1 MLDYIEHEAGNKTIL
16 ELRLNK
22 PPVNALGPE
31 LNAVLRDAIRDA
43 SAQGANAIVLS
54 GKPGMLSAGLDVAA
68 MLKLDRA
75 GIVSFFTDFFDLLAR
90 IAASPIPIAAAI
102 TGHAPAGGAVL
113 AILSDYRVMAEG
125 KYRIGLNE
133 VEVGLKVP
141 PGVQVAVQRMVGH
154 RQATRM
160 CMEAQMLTT
169 VEAHAIGL
177 VDEVAAVED
186 VIEQAL
192 DWCRRMVALP
202 PIAMQRERE
211 YFRAPIVT
219 ATENPQAVAEDY
231 TALWFSDET
240 QAAIASLMARLAK
253 K

>member
-1 MLDYIEHEAGNKTIL
+1 MLDRIEHDNIL

-31 LNAVLRDAIRDA
+31 LNPLLRDAIRNA
-43 SAQGANAIVLS
+43 PQEGARAIVLS
-54 GKPGMLSAGLDVAA
+54 GKAGLLSAGLDVAA
-68 MLKLDRA
+68 MLKLERPEL
-75 GIVSFFTDFFDLLAR
+75 VVFFTDFFDLLAS
-90 IAASPIPIAAAI
+90 IAASPIPIATAI

-125 KYRIGLNE
+125 NYRIGLNE

-141 PGVQVAVQRMVGH
+141 PGVQVAVQLMVGH
-154 RQATRM
+154 MQATRM
-160 CMEAQMLTT
+160 CMEAKMLTT
-169 VEAHAIGL
+169 AEAHAIGL
-177 VDEVAAVED
+177 VDEVAAVDD

-192 DWCRRMVALP
+192 SWCRRMVALP
-202 PIAMQRERE
+202 PIAMSRERA
-211 YFRAPIVT
+211 YFRAPIVK

-240 QAAIASLMARLAK
+240 QAAIAALMARLAK

>member
-1 MLDYIEHEAGNKTIL
+1 MLDRIKHDDIL

-31 LNAVLRDAIRDA
+31 LNPLLRDAIRNAPDE
-43 SAQGANAIVLS
+43 GARAIVLS

-68 MLKLDRA
+68 MLKLDRP
-75 GIVSFFTDFFDLLAR
+75 GIVAFFTDFFDLLAS
-90 IAASPIPIAAAI
+90 IAASPIPIATAI

-125 KYRIGLNE
+125 NYRIGLNE

-141 PGVQVAVQRMVGH
+141 PGVQVAVKLMVGH
-154 RQATRM
+154 RQATHM
-160 CMEAQMLTT
+160 CMEGQMLTT
-169 VEAHAIGL
+169 AQAQAIGL
-177 VDEVAAVED
+177 VDEVAPVED

-192 DWCRRMVALP
+192 TWCRRMVALP
-202 PIAMQRERE
+202 PIAMTRERAH
-211 YFRAPIVT
+211 FRAPIVT
-219 ATENPQAVAEDY
+219 ATENPEAVAEDY
-231 TALWFSDET
+231 AALWFSDET
-240 QAAIASLMARLAK
+240 QTAIAALMARLAK